1 MGNKQIQKGGNNSQ
15 QFQAETVINFGIDEK
30 RVREIFAEMF
40 DLERKNLTI
49 EAMELANNR
58 VQQFEDRLIPKI
70 MAIDGLNAFADPG
83 FQLLLR
89 KAQIAAAVTEREND
103 YEILSELLIHR
114 HQKGGSR
121 NTRAGITRAVEIV
134 DQISDDALLG
144 LTVMYAIIYF
154 SLHTGDVLQGL
165 DVLNDMFKKLIY
177 AKLPEGNAWL
187 DHLDVL
193 DAARIT
199 TFARLGRIQEY
210 LSENL
215 EGYIACGIKKSS
227 ENLNSAVKILN
238 DVSIPQN
245 ILTDH
250 ILNNE
255 YVRLNIPHLSAID
268 TLTFQQNVIKND
280 NQVNNKCPISN
291 EQKDALH
298 KFYTLYDR
306 DSEIRK
312 QNIVRFME
320 EWNKR
325 KYLRVLREWWNG
337 IDADVQIT
345 SVGKVLAH
353 ANAQRCDKNFSSSD

>member
-1 MGNKQIQKGGNNSQ
+1 MDNKQIQKGGDNSQ
-15 QFQAETVINFGIDEK
+15 QFQVGTVINVGIDEK
-30 RVREIFAEMF
+30 RGREIFAEMF
-40 DLERKNLTI
+40 TLERKNLTF
-49 EAMELANNR
+49 EATELANNR
-58 VQQFEDRLIPKI
+58 VRQFEERLIPKI

-114 HQKGGSR
+114 HQRGENR

-144 LTVMYAIIYF
+144 LTVIHALIYF
-154 SLHTGDVLQGL
+154 SPLTGDVLRGL
-165 DVLNDMFKKLIY
+165 DVLNELFKKIIY

-193 DAARIT
+193 DAARIS
-199 TFARLGRIQEY
+199 TFGRLKRIQEF
-210 LSENL
+210 LPEKL
-215 EGYIACGIKKSS
+215 DGYIACGIKKSS
-227 ENLNSAVKILN
+227 ENLNNAIALLN
-238 DVSIPQN
+238 AASIPLN

-250 ILNNE
+250 IFNNE
-255 YVRLNIPHLSAID
+255 YVRLNIPRQSEID
-268 TLTFQQNVIKND
+268 ILIFQHNVIQNG
-280 NQVNNKCPISN
+280 NQVRNEGPISN

-298 KFYTLYDR
+298 KFYALYDQ
-306 DSEIRK
+306 DPAVKE

-320 EWNKR
+320 EWDKR
-325 KYLRVLREWWNG
+325 KYLRVLREWWDGVDVN
-337 IDADVQIT
+337 VQIT

-353 ANAQRCDKNFSSSD
+353 ANAQRCDRYLPMLD